1 MEKDEETIPLTRQK
15 KQSAAFTKRPAVL
28 AALQHCACS
37 SISRG
42 TIRKLGCGKIKGNV
56 ETNLPSFDLSRLS
69 FSSTSCTPFLS
80 LPCLLFALDL
90 DPRRRWRR
98 HVDWRDFYAAFVKG
112 GGGEGNLSS
121 FGFQTSAKN
130 VKNNLSFGFF
140 WWIKIIGD
148 VFSRLL
154 IFQNWKFSDHL
165 FWGGGEGISF
175 DTWRQ
180 MKRYHRWNFCT
191 RIATWIRIF
200 IYNFTKHRIKYILN
214 IDFLIWIGLH
224 LRHWSE
230 FNNNKWKYY
239 F

>member
-28 AALQHCACS
+28 AALQRCACS

-42 TIRKLGCGKIKGNV
+42 TIRKLGGGKIKGNV

-69 FSSTSCTPFLS
+69 FSSTSCTPSLS
-80 LPCLLFALDL
+80 LPCLLFVLDL

-98 HVDWRDFYAAFVKG
+98 HVDWRDFYAMLG
-112 GGGEGNLSS
+112 RERGGEGNLSS

-154 IFQNWKFSDHL
+154 IFQNWKFFDHL
-165 FWGGGEGISF
+165 FWGGGEEFRLILGDRWKDIIDGIF
-175 DTWRQ
+175 ALEFGFE
-180 MKRYHRWNFCT
+180 YL
-191 RIATWIRIF
+191 F
-200 IYNFTKHRIKYILN
+200 IILRS
-214 IDFLIWIGLH
+214 I
-224 LRHWSE
+224 E
-230 FNNNKWKYY
+230 
-239 F
+239 